1 MGFGGNV
8 TTGNWSHRIAVVVA
22 CVSTA
27 TLLRLLLQPVLGPRA
42 VFLLAILAVALSAHL
57 AGLTAGLGTAL
68 LAIPLAAALFMERP
82 GPGDTPAWFQIF
94 LPLFLAVFLSLLG
107 GRFHDMVR
115 ELDQALR
122 RERAARTEAEQA
134 NRARDEFVAVLSH
147 ELRSPLNAIVGWA
160 HVLKDRIRDPDA
172 ARGIETILRNADHQV
187 RLISDV
193 TDLSRGIAGKL
204 ALERDLLD
212 VRSVVDQAVDSARL
226 SAKARAIRL
235 SVALPDAPL
244 PVRGDPARLRQVFW
258 NLLSNAIKFSSPG
271 ATVRV
276 SAGRDGEQVVV
287 KVSDQGQG
295 IGPEFLSHVFDLFRQ
310 EDATRSRNQNGL
322 GIGLAIVRH
331 LTEAHGGTVA
341 AGSEGPGMGAE
352 FTVTLPSAVSGL
364 EEVAP
369 GVTGQP
375 QLAGVRVLVVDDD
388 RDTRDLLTRSLAE
401 MGAIVVSAS
410 SAAEAR
416 RELGKQ
422 RPDAIVSDIGMP
434 DEDGLAFVRSLKK
447 DEGHA
452 RIPAI
457 ALTAYASSRDREE
470 VLAAGYCEH
479 VPKPAPPHQIAR
491 VIAAA
496 VRRPS

>member
-1 MGFGGNV
+1 
-8 TTGNWSHRIAVVVA
+8 VVA

-27 TLLRLLLQPVLGPRA
+27 TLLRVLLQPVLGAQA
-42 VFLLAILAVALSAHL
+42 VFLLAVLAVALSAHL
-57 AGLTAGLGTAL
+57 AGFLAGLATTVLAVPIAAL
-68 LAIPLAAALFMERP
+68 LFMPAP
-82 GPGDTPAWFQIF
+82 GPTGTPAWLQVF
-94 LPLFLAVFLSLLG
+94 LPMLLGLFLSLLG
-107 GRFHDMVR
+107 GRFHHMVR

-160 HVLKDRIRDPDA
+160 HVLKERVRDPEA
-172 ARGIETILRNADHQV
+172 ARGVETILRNADHQV

-204 ALERDLLD
+204 ALEHDLLD
-212 VRSVVDQAVDSARL
+212 VRSVVDQAVDMARL

-235 SVALPDAPL
+235 TVALEDAPL

-258 NLLSNAIKFSSPG
+258 NLVSNAIKFSSPG

-276 SAGRDGEQVVV
+276 SAGREGEGVVV

-295 IGPEFLSHVFDLFRQ
+295 IGPEFLPHVFDLFRQ

-352 FTVTLPSAVSGL
+352 FTVTLPSATPGL

-369 GVTGQP
+369 SVAGQP

-388 RDTRDLLTRSLAE
+388 RDTRDLLARSLNE
-401 MGAIVVSAS
+401 LGATVVAAS

-416 RELGKQ
+416 AEIGKQ

-447 DEGHA
+447 DDAHA

-479 VPKPAPPHQIAR
+479 VPKPAPPYQIAR

>member
-1 MGFGGNV
+1 MTAGNR
-8 TTGNWSHRIAVVVA
+8 SHWIAVVVA

-27 TLLRLLLQPVLGPRA
+27 TLLRLLLHSLLDQRA
-42 VFLLAILAVALSAHL
+42 VFLVAVLAVAVSAHL
-57 AGLTAGLGTAL
+57 AGLWAGLATTF
-68 LAIPLAAALFMERP
+68 LAVPLAAALFMESP
-82 GPGDTPAWFQIF
+82 GPGGTPAWFQVL
-94 LPLFLAVFLSLLG
+94 LPMLLALFLSLLG

-122 RERAARTEAEQA
+122 RERAARSEAEQA

-160 HVLKDRIRDPDA
+160 HVLKEKVRDPDA

-212 VRSVVDQAVDSARL
+212 VRSVIDQAVDAARL
-226 SAKARAIRL
+226 SANARAIRF
-235 SVALPDAPL
+235 SVALPDPPL
-244 PVRGDPARLRQVFW
+244 LVRGDPARLRQVFW

-271 ATVRV
+271 ATVLV
-276 SAGRDGEQVVV
+276 TAGTDGERVVV
-287 KVSDQGQG
+287 KVKDQGQG
-295 IGPEFLSHVFDLFRQ
+295 IGSEFLPHVFDLFRQ
-310 EDATRSRNQNGL
+310 QDATRSRSQGGL

-341 AGSEGPGMGAE
+341 ADSQGPGMGAE
-352 FTVTLPSAVSGL
+352 FTVTLPCAGAGL
-364 EEVAP
+364 DAIAP
-369 GVTGQP
+369 SVLGNP

-388 RDTRDLLTRSLAE
+388 RDTRDLLARSLGE
-401 MGAIVVSAS
+401 LGATVVSAS

-416 RELGKQ
+416 REIGKQ

-479 VPKPAPPHQIAR
+479 VSKPAPPYQIAR

>member
-1 MGFGGNV
+1 
-8 TTGNWSHRIAVVVA
+8 VVA

-27 TLLRLLLQPVLGPRA
+27 TLLRLLLQPLLGAQA
-42 VFLLAILAVALSAHL
+42 VFLIAVLAVALSAHL
-57 AGLTAGLGTAL
+57 AGLTAGLATAV
-68 LAIPLAAALFMERP
+68 LAVPLAAALFLQ
-82 GPGDTPAWFQIF
+82 TPAPGGPPASFQIF
-94 LPLFLAVFLSLLG
+94 LPMLLALFLSLLG
-107 GRFHDMVR
+107 GRFHHMVR

-122 RERAARTEAEQA
+122 RERAARSEAEQA

-160 HVLKDRIRDPDA
+160 HVLKERVRDPDA

-212 VRSVVDQAVDSARL
+212 VRSVVDQAVDAARL
-226 SAKARAIRL
+226 AAHARAIRF
-235 SVALPDAPL
+235 SVALPDPPL
-244 PVRGDPARLRQVFW
+244 FVRGDPARLRQVFW

-276 SAGRDGEQVVV
+276 SAGRDGDRIVVR
-287 KVSDQGQG
+287 VSDQGQG
-295 IGPEFLSHVFDLFRQ
+295 IGPEFLAHVFDLFRQ
-310 EDATRSRNQNGL
+310 EDATRSRNQGGL

-341 AGSEGPGMGAE
+341 VASDGPGMGAE
-352 FTVTLPSAVSGL
+352 FTVTLPSADPGL
-364 EEVAP
+364 GAIAP
-369 GVTGQP
+369 SALGHP
-375 QLAGVRVLVVDDD
+375 ELSGVRVLVVDDD
-388 RDTRDLLTRSLAE
+388 RDTRDLLARSLGE
-401 MGAIVVSAS
+401 LGATVVSAC

-416 RELGKQ
+416 HELGKQ

-434 DEDGLAFVRSLKK
+434 DEDGLAFVRSLRK

-457 ALTAYASSRDREE
+457 ALTAYASNRDREE

-479 VPKPAPPHQIAR
+479 VAKPAPPYQIAR